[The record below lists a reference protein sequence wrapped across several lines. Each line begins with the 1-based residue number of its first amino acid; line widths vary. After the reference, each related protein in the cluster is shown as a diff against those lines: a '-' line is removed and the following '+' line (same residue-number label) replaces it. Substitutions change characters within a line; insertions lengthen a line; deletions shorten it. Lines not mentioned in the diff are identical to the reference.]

1 MQKATMSRK
10 QDVRPMY
17 FGRDSLSR
25 LPARESVEAPLL
37 PKVVPA
43 TLNSPRQR
51 EVMVQRLRETGIRHP
66 LVLTAMESVGRHDFL
81 EAGLASR
88 AYEDLALPIGHEQT
102 ISRPSVVARMIEL
115 ALGHPN
121 WDEPNRRKGLALEI
135 GTGCGYQ
142 AAVMTACFSQVISI
156 ERIRALH
163 ELAIRNLRPYRLY
176 DLSLV
181 FGDGMQGAPTQAP
194 FDAVIIAAAGI
205 GIPEPLLMQLTLGGR
220 LVAPVA
226 NTQGE
231 QTLCLVERVSQDQWR
246 QTMLEEASF
255 VPLRSGVR

>member
-1 MQKATMSRK
+1 MSRK
-10 QDVRPMY
+10 ADLRPMF
-17 FGRDSLSR
+17 FGRDSLNR
-25 LPARESVEAPLL
+25 VPVREAVTAP
-37 PKVVPA
+37 VPA
-43 TLNSPRQR
+43 KIAPASLNSPRQR
-51 EVMVQRLRETGIRHP
+51 EAMVQRLRDSGIRHP
-66 LVLTAMESVGRHDFL
+66 LVLQAMGSVGRHDFL
-81 EAGLASR
+81 EPGLASR

-115 ALGHPN
+115 ALGPR
-121 WDEPNRRKGLALEI
+121 DLEEPMRRKGRALEI

-142 AAVMTACFSQVISI
+142 AAVMTACFAQVISI

-163 ELAIRNLRPYRLY
+163 ELAVKNLRPYRLY
-176 DLSLV
+176 DLSMV
-181 FGDGMQGAPTQAP
+181 FGDGMQGAAAQAP
-194 FDAVIIAAAGI
+194 FDAVIIAAAGL
-205 GIPEPLLMQLTLGGR
+205 GIPEPLLKQLTMGGR

-226 NTQGE
+226 NERGE